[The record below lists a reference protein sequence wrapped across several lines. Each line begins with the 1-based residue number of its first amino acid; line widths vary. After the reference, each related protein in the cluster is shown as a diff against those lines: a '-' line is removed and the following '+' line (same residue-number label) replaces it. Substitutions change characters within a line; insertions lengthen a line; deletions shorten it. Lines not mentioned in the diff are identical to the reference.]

1 MQHKVVRG
9 RRRIITSVRIRTLAG
24 LSVEASAE
32 QVVASV
38 EQVVASVEQVVASF
52 DHPSFD
58 HLVA

>member
-1 MQHKVVRG
+1 M
-9 RRRIITSVRIRTLAG
+9 ITSVRIRTLAG

-38 EQVVASVEQVVASF
+38 ALAAQAVASF
-52 DHPSFD
+52 VHPSSD